1 MLETIAAVVLTIAV
15 LVLSI
20 ILLAAVMTFLGV
32 VKGVD
37 LEHLHDDDLE

>member
-1 MLETIAAVVLTIAV
+1 MLETIAAVVLAIAV

>member
-1 MLETIAAVVLTIAV
+1 MLETIAAIVLTIAI

-20 ILLAAVMTFLGV
+20 ILLAAIMTFLGI

-37 LEHLHDDDLE
+37 LEHLHDDELE

>member
-1 MLETIAAVVLTIAV
+1 MLETIAAIVLTIAV

-20 ILLAAVMTFLGV
+20 ILLAAIMAFLGI